1 MKFLKSKMFLILLS
15 VALVL
20 TVIPATLS
28 AMGHTGLV
36 RNAFMTVTFPVRWV
50 FNTVARGFAG
60 FSDYFTEYN
69 KLKDEND
76 RLRRE
81 LESAKE
87 ELDRAEVAL
96 DENEWLRKYFG
107 IADEKVELKL
117 LGASVVGYE
126 SGNTDTVYTLDRG
139 SIHGVTKHMAVITE
153 SGVVGCVTEVGLN
166 WCKITSIIEDSVA
179 AGAYIDRTGD
189 HGIVKGDYGMRASGT
204 CLMSGIN
211 AESGVKV
218 GDRVSTSGIGSVY
231 PRGIPIGEVVAVIPD
246 PASRT
251 LTAKIRP
258 YTDFSDI
265 KKVMIVTGHTDSMV
279 YPDSDQ
285 ASDNRSDSD
294 SEPAGELTA
303 RTGSGVRGC

>member
-1 MKFLKSKMFLILLS
+1 M
-15 VALVL
+15 
-20 TVIPATLS
+20 
-28 AMGHTGLV
+28 
-36 RNAFMTVTFPVRWV
+36 
-50 FNTVARGFAG
+50 
-60 FSDYFTEYN
+60 
-69 KLKDEND
+69 
-76 RLRRE
+76 
-81 LESAKE
+81 
-87 ELDRAEVAL
+87 
-96 DENEWLRKYFG
+96 
-107 IADEKVELKL
+107 
-117 LGASVVGYE
+117 VGYE

-231 PRGIPIGEVVAVIPD
+231 PRGIPIGEVVSVIPD

-251 LTAKIRP
+251 LTAKIKP

-265 KKVMIVTGHTDSMV
+265 KKVMIVTGYTDSMV
-279 YPDSDQ
+279 YPDSNQ
-285 ASDNRSDSD
+285 TSDDRPD
-294 SEPAGELTA
+294 SEPVGEPTA